1 MSSTTASPDASEQP
15 SAETLEV
22 QPQIQLTPHAIL
34 CINAGDD
41 VPSPVLQLL
50 SFEKLTAE
58 EDDSARYR
66 VVLSDATHMQL
77 AILPPKYSDLLLS
90 ETLKIGSILSLTAY
104 ACRNIWNSRT
114 IVIFSLAV
122 KSTNSPLLGK
132 PRYLFKEQEQQMLGR
147 DTPATTKRS
156 LKFGIHLPPV

>member
-1 MSSTTASPDASEQP
+1 MSSAIASLDSSEQP
-15 SAETLEV
+15 SAETSEV
-22 QPQIQLTPHAIL
+22 EPQLQLTPHALL
-34 CINAGDD
+34 CINVGDD
-41 VPSPVLQLL
+41 VPTPVLQLL
-50 SFEKLTAE
+50 SFEKLTADE
-58 EDDSARYR
+58 NDSARYR

-122 KSTNSPLLGK
+122 KFTNSPLLGK
-132 PRYLFKEQEQQMLGR
+132 PRYLFKEQEQQMLG
-147 DTPATTKRS
+147 
-156 LKFGIHLPPV
+156 